1 MPDNLTAD
9 QRRRCMQAIRS
20 RHTQPEIIARCFLHR
35 LGFRFRLHVARL
47 PGQPDI
53 VLPRFKTVIFVHGC
67 FWHSHHCSRAV
78 VPKTR
83 QSYWVPKL
91 SNTSRRDI
99 RHKRL
104 LKKYGWIVI
113 TVWECEVQNP
123 RMLAKRLRPL
133 LRSRRRLPRKKSRS
147 RKVLNRARQFRR

>member
-1 MPDNLTAD
+1 MPDNLTVD

-35 LGFRFRLHVARL
+35 LGFRFRLHVAQL
-47 PGQPDI
+47 PGRPDI

-67 FWHSHHCSRAV
+67 FWHSHRCSRAV

-83 QSYWVPKL
+83 QNYWVPKL
-91 SNTSRRDI
+91 NNTRQRDI

-104 LKKYGWIVI
+104 LKKYGWEVI
-113 TVWECEVQNP
+113 TVWECEVQNS
-123 RMLAKRLRPL
+123 RMLTKRLQSL
-133 LRSRRRLPRKKSRS
+133 IRSRRRISRRRPRSQRVS
-147 RKVLNRARQFRR
+147 NRARQFRQ